1 MKKSLYSFF
10 LFFSLLS
17 ATIINIPTDYST
29 IQDGINAS
37 VDGDTV
43 LVADGT
49 YYENL
54 SIAKDITLASHFIID
69 GDYSH
74 RDATIIDGSAYDEDS
89 GPFGSCVLF
98 LPPENGDHIHPRLT
112 GFTIQNGKGTRFRGI
127 IDNEITYFMG
137 GGLMIWY
144 SLPEITYNYIR
155 ENGSGPDT
163 RAGSTKRGGGSLLN
177 FDDAEV
183 EFDEDRN
190 GSYSRTVHSRD
201 DEIIFSNNIFEN
213 NYSETGNT
221 FQSIG
226 YEGDIDFSDSYFDV
240 FASANE
246 DVSEYWVR
254 SGDANTD
261 FTGGSGQVEAIYED
275 VFVSPNGTNEISIA
289 GTELDPFKTINYAMG
304 RIYQTDDNSI
314 TINLTEGTFS
324 PASNG
329 EIFPINM
336 ASNINLIGV
345 GEDVTILDA
354 EQTYIVMDMEG
365 TYMDYC
371 TNNTISDLTI
381 TGGEAW
387 FYPDWLGGGMRLSYS
402 DPTITNVTITN
413 NMALG
418 GGGMLIQNY
427 SNPTL
432 TGVTITNNTAAG
444 SHGGGVYSGS
454 GSNPTFT
461 DVNITNNAAYQFG
474 GGMYINW
481 GSSPTLTGVTITN
494 NTASGG
500 GGMLINN
507 ACNPTLTGVTITNN
521 TGYSSRGGGVYVET
535 GSNPTFTNSIL
546 WNNIPHVHPSLMAN
560 IGGVPSVTYSDIE
573 GGWDGEGNIDLDPLF
588 TDPENGDFTLQEG
601 SPCID
606 AGLADLDGD
615 GVEDIPD
622 YYGSAPDMG
631 AFEYGALVIVDE
643 TKVVPEFF
651 TLHQN
656 YPNPFNP
663 TTILRYNL
671 PELTQVTLT
680 VYDMLGKKVTQLV
693 NATQEVGYKSIRW
706 NATNN
711 RNESVSAGLY
721 LYTIQAGEFRQTKK
735 MVLLK

>member
-54 SIAKDITLASHFIID
+54 IIDKDITLGSHFIID

-74 RDATIIDGSAYDEDS
+74 RDATIIDGSAYDENS

-98 LPPENGDHIHPRLT
+98 LPPENGDQIHPRLT

-155 ENGSGPDT
+155 GNGSGPDT

-432 TGVTITNNTAAG
+432 TGVTITNNT
-444 SHGGGVYSGS
+444 
-454 GSNPTFT
+454 
-461 DVNITNNAAYQFG
+461 
-474 GGMYINW
+474 
-481 GSSPTLTGVTITN
+481 
-494 NTASGG
+494 
-500 GGMLINN
+500 
-507 ACNPTLTGVTITNN
+507 
-521 TGYSSRGGGVYVET
+521 GYSSRGGGVYVET

-546 WNNIPHVHPSLMAN
+546 WNNIPHVHPSLIAN
-560 IGGVPSVTYSDIE
+560 FGGVPSVTYSDIE

-588 TDPENGDFTLQEG
+588 TGPENGDFTLQEG

-663 TTILRYNL
+663 TTQIHYDL
-671 PELTQVTLT
+671 PLSEYVSITI
-680 VYDMLGKKVTQLV
+680 YDLMGRKIRSLV
-693 NATQEVGYKSIRW
+693 KTHQNAGYRSIHW
-706 NATNN
+706 NATNDLGQH
-711 RNESVSAGLY
+711 VSAGMY
-721 LYTIQAGEFRQTKK
+721 IYTIQAGEFRQTKK